1 MAPLPLLAPALFFFG
16 GQVFRVGSKKM
27 ADKLL
32 KLGYKRATS
41 KQIKA
46 APKAKPT
53 VNSLEDVKKLKGTK
67 VANTALGAISTAGAI
82 TAAKPAGGD
91 KTKRKR
97 KAPDRS
103 ADTNE
108 RQQRVFEKR
117 GGVDAKKPKKTAAQ
131 VNKTLGGS
139 MDKKTWRD
147 VKSVAGAKSAGL
159 NHFTGKDGK
168 KKIAVTQA
176 DLDKKGMT
184 LRQYA
189 NSLRK

>member
-1 MAPLPLLAPALFFFG
+1 MALPILAPALFFFG
-16 GQVFRVGSKKM
+16 GQVFRAGSKKM

-41 KQIKA
+41 KQITNAKN
-46 APKAKPT
+46 KSKPT
-53 VNSLEDVKKLKGTK
+53 VNSTEDVKKLGGNKA
-67 VANTALGAISTAGAI
+67 ANAALGAVSTAGAI

-91 KTKRKR
+91 KEKKKR

-103 ADTNE
+103 ADTVS
-108 RQQRVFEKR
+108 RQQSEYQRR
-117 GGVDAKKPKKTAAQ
+117 GGIDPKKPKKTAAQ

-147 VKSVAGAKSAGL
+147 VKSVAAAKSAGL
-159 NHFTGKDGK
+159 KHFTGRDGK

-176 DLDKKGMT
+176 DLDKKGMN